1 LRVDGTIPVQSS
13 GIPVRGLRVEVVEG
27 PDKGKVQVAEA
38 ETISIGTGE
47 TNNLILTDPTVS
59 RYHADLIHQDA
70 GILVVDHGSTNGT
83 LLSGARLER
92 AVVPPRTVLKIGRSA
107 IRIDDGETVTV
118 ETFEGEQLGGLV
130 GRSPMMKRLMA
141 RIERAAQS
149 ETSILLLGETGT
161 GKEVIASAIHEASA
175 RRGKPLE
182 TVDCG
187 AMLPTLIASEL
198 FGHEKGAFTGA
209 DHQHIGA
216 FERADGGTLFLDE
229 IGELPPSLQ
238 TALLGALERRSFRR
252 VGGKSSIAVDVRV
265 IAATH
270 RDLRGEVNTGTFR
283 QDLFYRLAVIVLQI
297 PALRERREDVP
308 LLAEHFVRLTGYDG
322 PLEDVL
328 PEKTMEM
335 LQTYWWPGNV
345 RELRNMVEAA
355 VVMGE
360 APSLS
365 ERGPEPERSTPR
377 PAQAP
382 GAEAVGGDPGQAIP
396 VGQVMTLPYSEARNV
411 VIDHFED
418 LYLGALLERCRG
430 NVALAARQAK
440 MNRSYLT
447 RMIKRRGIERP

>member
-1 LRVDGTIPVQSS
+1 
-13 GIPVRGLRVEVVEG
+13 
-27 PDKGKVQVAEA
+27 
-38 ETISIGTGE
+38 
-47 TNNLILTDPTVS
+47 
-59 RYHADLIHQDA
+59 
-70 GILVVDHGSTNGT
+70 
-83 LLSGARLER
+83 
-92 AVVPPRTVLKIGRSA
+92 
-107 IRIDDGETVTV
+107 
-118 ETFEGEQLGGLV
+118 
-130 GRSPMMKRLMA
+130 
-141 RIERAAQS
+141 
-149 ETSILLLGETGT
+149 
-161 GKEVIASAIHEASA
+161 
-175 RRGKPLE
+175 
-182 TVDCG
+182 
-187 AMLPTLIASEL
+187 MLPTLIASEL

-322 PLEDVL
+322 PLEEVL

-365 ERGPEPERSTPR
+365 ERGPEPESSR
-377 PAQAP
+377 QAP
-382 GAEAVGGDPGQAIP
+382 AAGARVGATSEAEPGQTIP